1 MRRCEFLTRLGAT
14 PAASPLAVRAQLSLF
29 CLLLLTTL
37 AVAAEIKTFKL
48 ATGEVLVHA
57 FEKGIPLPSDSKWA
71 IVTGAGPLF
80 TPKGKETHI
89 SWSVF
94 LKPKGAPAQ
103 LRDVARATVEE
114 VSGKNAVTIFD
125 GVPRDAET
133 RLMMLSADEVVTRER
148 FPWLYTA
155 EPSMFV
161 FRVILFK
168 GKEQDKLLQP
178 VLIGADIKKKLKDG
192 GYLP

>member
-1 MRRCEFLTRLGAT
+1 MRTLFFLLALAT
-14 PAASPLAVRAQLSLF
+14 QAA
-29 CLLLLTTL
+29 
-37 AVAAEIKTFKL
+37 AAEIKTFKL

-71 IVTGAGPLF
+71 VCTGAGPVIS
-80 TPKGKETHI
+80 PKGKETRI

-103 LRDVARATVEE
+103 LRDLARATVQE
-114 VSGKNAVTIFD
+114 VSGTKAVAVYD
-125 GVPRDAET
+125 GRPETTDAG
-133 RLMMLSADEVVTRER
+133 LMMLSAEQVVSREQ
-148 FPWLYTA
+148 FPWLYTT
-155 EPSMFV
+155 EPSLFV

-178 VLIGADIKKKLKDG
+178 VLIGADVKKKLKDG